1 MAVISREFRTFAL
14 YNPPEIPYSI
24 SVVNESVQ
32 SSISWA
38 KRFLPFS
45 TIFILAFAGYIL
57 LVGDNSLVMRMKYE
71 HTIDSLRMELEAQR
85 DTMLYF
91 RRLNGNITRDADA
104 MEHVVREQYNM
115 KRDNEEV
122 FVFDGETK
130 DTKR

>member
-71 HTIDSLRMELEAQR
+71 HTIDSLRKELEAQR

-91 RRLNGNITRDADA
+91 RRLNGNITRYADA
-104 MEHVVREQYNM
+104 MEHVVRE
-115 KRDNEEV
+115 
-122 FVFDGETK
+122 
-130 DTKR
+130 